1 MVVNLYPFRQTV
13 TAASPPS
20 YDEAVE
26 QIDIGGP
33 AMIRAAAKNHA
44 HVAVIVDPAD
54 YGQLLGSL
62 GSSGGPDQALRARL
76 AWKAFQHTATYDAT
90 VAEWLWGQIGVPTG
104 SVHPSWSQPGCV
116 GGADVLSEA

>member
-13 TAASPPS
+13 TAATAPS

-26 QIDIGGP
+26 NIDIGGP

-44 HVAVIVDPAD
+44 HVAVVVDPGD

-62 GSSGGPDQALRARL
+62 GSGGPDQALRQRL
-76 AWKAFQHTATYDAT
+76 AWKAFGHTAAYDAT
-90 VAEWLWGQIGVPTG
+90 VAEWLWGQIGA
-104 SVHPSWSQPGCV
+104 CV
-116 GGADVLSEA
+116 LHKFCRHRPCETIAIC